1 MLPPKLWSSWKTACF
16 TPFLWPA
23 PAPVAAVRAMAAA
36 GADLVEL
43 GIPFSDPTAEGPVIQ
58 EANLRALTAGTTT
71 DKVFDLVRDLRRDVT
86 IPFVFMTYANVVF
99 SYGAER
105 FLSTCAEIGVDGLI
119 LPDLPFEEKEEF
131 LPLCRQCGWCHC
143 GFGHREADDPIRQRG
158 PGPRG
163 RICAPDEA
171 GPVTFR
177 LSRSVPFPH
186 GGHSD
191 PISKK
196 NKCKARPRTALLC
209 GSGPGCFFLMS
220 SYGQRVLRSI
230 CSLNAS
236 SRVASWAGFHSAGS
250 AWSALNAATGTP
262 SSALRRRS
270 TSGSVPH
277 QGRQLRL

>member
-1 MLPPKLWSSWKTACF
+1 MIAPTSENRIAMTAK
-16 TPFLWPA
+16 
-23 PAPVAAVRAMAAA
+23 
-36 GADLVEL
+36 E
-43 GIPFSDPTAEGPVIQ
+43 AEGFLYVVSSLGVTGTRSEIKTDLASIVDVVRRNTAIPCAIR
-58 EANLRALTAGTTT
+58 LRHFHARAGS
-71 DKVFDLVRDLRRDVT
+71 
-86 IPFVFMTYANVVF
+86 PH
-99 SYGAER
+99 
-105 FLSTCAEIGVDGLI
+105 GLH
-119 LPDLPFEEKEEF
+119 
-131 LPLCRQCGWCHC
+131 CGWCHC
-143 GFGHREADDPIRQRG
+143 GLGHREADDPIRQRG

-220 SYGQRVLRSI
+220 SYGQRVLHSI

>member
-1 MLPPKLWSSWKTACF
+1 MPLIHYTLCLCTCPLFYPVRLPRTVLH
-16 TPFLWPA
+16 FLNYKHKPLHCGK
-23 PAPVAAVRAMAAA
+23 PQFRKR
-36 GADLVEL
+36 
-43 GIPFSDPTAEGPVIQ
+43 IFYYQHFQS
-58 EANLRALTAGTTT
+58 LRQ
-71 DKVFDLVRDLRRDVT
+71 KVG
-86 IPFVFMTYANVVF
+86 Y
-99 SYGAER
+99 
-105 FLSTCAEIGVDGLI
+105 
-119 LPDLPFEEKEEF
+119 
-131 LPLCRQCGWCHC
+131 WCHDC
-143 GFGHREADDPIRQRG
+143 ELIARY
-158 PGPRG
+158 
-163 RICAPDEA
+163 
-171 GPVTFR
+171 TFR

-186 GGHSD
+186 GGRSD

-196 NKCKARPRTALLC
+196 NKCKTRPRTALLC